1 MSADFIHS
9 KQGKSAYADCV
20 SPLIHS
26 PRLPSFLPSTGYIKL
41 NDRFVRCCRFPKV
54 CKKNRLT
61 DRPRQSWVH
70 YDNEEGRKEGKEG
83 GRQRE
88 RASQSSGDKKRH
100 TLYDL
105 SLEIHHLVGRSGEH
119 GRIQHRKALFCVV
132 VSWCGF
138 YSYYPLMRAHSFLVV
153 LLLRKTSIHIT
164 KLD

>member
-1 MSADFIHS
+1 MIGLLGVVDFL
-9 KQGKSAYADCV
+9 KSARKIDL
-20 SPLIHS
+20 LIDPDS
-26 PRLPSFLPSTGYIKL
+26 AECITTTRK
-41 NDRFVRCCRFPKV
+41 
-54 CKKNRLT
+54 
-61 DRPRQSWVH
+61 
-70 YDNEEGRKEGKEG
+70 EGRKEGKEG

-164 KLD
+164 KLDLKKLLFKCSFRWEPSQYPKCFVFQTLFFFFIKRVK

>member
-1 MSADFIHS
+1 MIGLLGVVDFL
-9 KQGKSAYADCV
+9 KSARKIDL
-20 SPLIHS
+20 LID
-26 PRLPSFLPSTGYIKL
+26 P
-41 NDRFVRCCRFPKV
+41 DRAECIMITRK
-54 CKKNRLT
+54 
-61 DRPRQSWVH
+61 
-70 YDNEEGRKEGKEG
+70 EGRKEGKEG